1 MTDLHRRDFLK
12 LAGAGAAA
20 LALPPGM
27 VELPVAD
34 ALAPDSAR
42 VGKHALRQLR
52 RDVRGQVLSRG
63 DRGYGKARRVYNE
76 VYSDARPDAVVQVA
90 NVRDVKAVVDWANR
104 HDVRVV
110 AKSGGH
116 SYAGYSTTGNG
127 VVVDLRGLRGVG
139 VSRAQGRATV
149 GAGAQLID
157 VYEKLAR
164 KGMTVPAGSCPSVG
178 IAGLTLGGGMGLA
191 GRALGLTC
199 DNLSGVTIVTADGRI
214 RQVDAG
220 SDPDLLWACRGGGGG
235 NFGIVT
241 SLSLDTHRAGRAS
254 YFLVSWPWSQA
265 ADALD
270 AWQDFAPDAPAALTS
285 ILSLSTGS
293 GSPGVS
299 ALGQYFGAERRLR
312 RLIRPLTRVGGSRV
326 TVGRSAYFPLM
337 MRWAGCLDESLR
349 ACHTRGTS
357 PGGRLPRAEFYAK
370 SDYVDKR
377 LDSRARTEMIKWVER
392 RQRDG
397 NGSGALLLDAYGG
410 AINRVAPGA
419 TAFVHRDQRFSIQY
433 LTYFRGTRQRRRS
446 EAWAKGVARALER
459 DVSGQAY
466 QNYIDPNLHGW
477 KQAFYGRNLQ
487 RLVDVKTAYDPDWRF
502 RFKQGIPPRG

>member
-1 MTDLHRRDFLK
+1 MVDVDRRDFLK

-20 LALPPGM
+20 LALPPGV
-27 VELPVAD
+27 VELTDAD

-42 VGKHALRQLR
+42 VGKRALRQLR
-52 RDVRGQVLSRG
+52 RDVRGQVLTPG

-76 VYSDARPDAVVQVA
+76 VYSDARPDAVVEVA

-127 VVVDLRGLRGVG
+127 VVVDLRGLRGIG
-139 VSRAQGRATV
+139 VSRAQGRTTI

-157 VYEKLAR
+157 VYEKLAH

-178 IAGLTLGGGMGLA
+178 IAGLALGGGMGLA

-199 DNLSGVTIVTADGRI
+199 DNLSGLTIVTADGRI

-241 SLSLDTHRAGRAS
+241 SLSLDTHRASRAS
-254 YFLVSWPWSQA
+254 YFLVSWPWNQA
-265 ADALD
+265 TDALD

-293 GSPGVS
+293 GSPRVS
-299 ALGQYFGAERRLR
+299 ALGQYFGAERKLR
-312 RLIRPLTRVGGSRV
+312 RLIATADARGRLARDRRRVGLLPV
-326 TVGRSAYFPLM
+326 DDAL
-337 MRWAGCLDESLR
+337 
-349 ACHTRGTS
+349 
-357 PGGRLPRAEFYAK
+357 GRLPRR
-370 SDYVDKR
+370 VGPGVPH
-377 LDSRARTEMIKWVER
+377 ARDLVR
-392 RQRDG
+392 RP
-397 NGSGALLLDAYGG
+397 A
-410 AINRVAPGA
+410 APGR
-419 TAFVHRDQRFSIQY
+419 VLR
-433 LTYFRGTRQRRRS
+433 
-446 EAWAKGVARALER
+446 
-459 DVSGQAY
+459 
-466 QNYIDPNLHGW
+466 
-477 KQAFYGRNLQ
+477 
-487 RLVDVKTAYDPDWRF
+487 
-502 RFKQGIPPRG
+502 